1 MPSSILGVLLFIPS
15 TLFLGYRILDE
26 IEFCDSKQPS
36 ICESKTA
43 SNSTSGKLVFD
54 VDLKERLFNGVG
66 DVNYNGYRSELPV
79 KIQRED
85 CYCDWRYCNG
95 CDKIR
100 LKLYIMAISVLCK
113 FILREYLLL
122 NGSLL

>member
-1 MPSSILGVLLFIPS
+1 MDQRLVGKIFGLFLCIPYVIV
-15 TLFLGYRILDE
+15 LGYRILDE

-36 ICESKTA
+36 ICESKTY

-95 CDKIR
+95 CDEIR
-100 LKLYIMAISVLCK
+100 LKWYIIAISFLCK
-113 FILREYLLL
+113 LI
-122 NGSLL
+122 

>member
-43 SNSTSGKLVFD
+43 SNSTSWKLVFD

-95 CDKIR
+95 CDMIR
-100 LKLYIMAISVLCK
+100 LNVYVMAIFVLYK
-113 FILREYLLL
+113 FILRDYL
-122 NGSLL
+122 